1 MLHSSLLHET
11 VQLAIDDRVLILNSA
26 ADPFMLEAAQRLSAG
41 ELILAEDNLASL
53 QQFNKLVGTDVLLPS
68 PMNTPVGADLSRPSP
83 NVDVNTKSQPSVG
96 ADLSRPSPIYRPQL
110 HMRHVPFHEYTLREA
125 PATIDVAILN
135 ILYQP
140 SNAWMIYG
148 LQVAAYALKP
158 GGRLYVIGAKDRG
171 VLSIAKRMQSL
182 FGNLETLVI
191 SKGQRVVCSHMQ
203 NNSLDQ
209 HSHDEPPDA
218 NTMSETQNVLAPLA
232 GAKQGVAPARL
243 ANPIPDLQPST
254 FAEGK
259 LDEGTRLLV
268 EALEVHTTD
277 IALDIG
283 CGTGYIGMHI
293 AHVASKGHVT
303 MVDASLVAVDAAR
316 HMIEQSGMT
325 NVQVLASNGTQAVKE
340 QRFDLIATNPPFH
353 LGGIQTTEIG
363 ERFIRE
369 AAQVLRPRGR
379 FYLVA
384 NRFLKY
390 EPTLRTCFH
399 SVEEVGGNTRYK
411 VLLAT
416 NPIMSR
422 K

>member
-1 MLHSSLLHET
+1 MS
-11 VQLAIDDRVLILNSA
+11 
-26 ADPFMLEAAQRLSAG
+26 M
-41 ELILAEDNLASL
+41 
-53 QQFNKLVGTDVLLPS
+53 
-68 PMNTPVGADLSRPSP
+68 
-83 NVDVNTKSQPSVG
+83 
-96 ADLSRPSPIYRPQL
+96 PQL
-110 HMRHVPFHEYTLREA
+110 T
-125 PATIDVAILN
+125 
-135 ILYQP
+135 
-140 SNAWMIYG
+140 
-148 LQVAAYALKP
+148 
-158 GGRLYVIGAKDRG
+158 
-171 VLSIAKRMQSL
+171 
-182 FGNLETLVI
+182 
-191 SKGQRVVCSHMQ
+191 
-203 NNSLDQ
+203 
-209 HSHDEPPDA
+209 
-218 NTMSETQNVLAPLA
+218 PLA
-232 GAKQGVAPARL
+232 GASL
-243 ANPIPDLQPST
+243 ANPIPALLPTT

-268 EALEVHTTD
+268 EALEVHATD

-325 NVQVLASNGTQAVKE
+325 NVQVLASDGTQAVKA

-390 EPTLRTCFH
+390 EPTLRACFH

>member
-26 ADPFMLEAAQRLSAG
+26 ADPFVLEAPQHLSAG

-53 QQFNKLVGTDVLLPS
+53 QQFNKLVGTDV
-68 PMNTPVGADLSRPSP
+68 
-83 NVDVNTKSQPSVG
+83 
-96 ADLSRPSPIYRPQL
+96 SRPSPIKKLVGADVSCPPPMYRPQL
-110 HMRHVPFHEYTLREA
+110 RVRHIPFHEYTLREA

-158 GGRLYVIGAKDRG
+158 GGCLYVVGAKDRG

-191 SKGQRVVCSHMQ
+191 SKGQRVVCSHVE
-203 NNSLDQ
+203 NNSLDL
-209 HSHDEPPDA
+209 HSQEGLPHTNATSDA
-218 NTMSETQNVLAPLA
+218 QNVVAPLA
-232 GAKQGVAPARL
+232 GARL
-243 ANPIPDLQPST
+243 TNLPDLLPTT

-268 EALEVHTTD
+268 DALEVHATD

-283 CGTGYIGMHI
+283 CGAGYLGMHI
-293 AHVASKGHVT
+293 AHVASKGHVI
-303 MVDASLVAVDAAR
+303 MVDASLVASDAAR
-316 HMIEQSGMT
+316 NMVDQSGMT
-325 NVQVLASNGTQAVKE
+325 NVRVLTSNGTQAVKA
-340 QRFDLIATNPPFH
+340 QRFDLIVTNPPFH

-369 AAQVLRPRGR
+369 AVQVLRSRGR

-390 EPTLRTCFH
+390 EPTMRTCFH
-399 SVEEVGGNTRYK
+399 TVEEVGGNTRYK

-416 NPIMSR
+416 NPIINV

>member
-11 VQLAIDDRVLILNSA
+11 VQLAIDDRVLILYSA
-26 ADPFMLEAAQRLSAG
+26 ADPLVTAAPQHLGAR
-41 ELILAEDNLASL
+41 ELILAEDKLASL
-53 QQFNKLVGTDVLLPS
+53 QQSNKLVGTDV
-68 PMNTPVGADLSRPSP
+68 
-83 NVDVNTKSQPSVG
+83 
-96 ADLSRPSPIYRPQL
+96 SRPSPIKKLVGADVSCPPPMYRPQL
-110 HMRHVPFHEYTLREA
+110 RVRHIPFHEYTLHEA

-158 GGRLYVIGAKDRG
+158 GWRLYVVGAKDRG
-171 VLSIAKRMQSL
+171 VLSIAKRMRSL

-191 SKGQRVVCSHMQ
+191 SKGQRVVCSHVE
-203 NNSLDQ
+203 NNSLVL
-209 HSHDEPPDA
+209 HSQEGLPHTNATSD
-218 NTMSETQNVLAPLA
+218 TQNV
-232 GAKQGVAPARL
+232 ARSTNL
-243 ANPIPDLQPST
+243 PDLLPTT

-268 EALEVHTTD
+268 NALEVHATD

-283 CGTGYIGMHI
+283 CGAGYLGMHI
-293 AHVASKGHVT
+293 AHIASKGHVI
-303 MVDASLVAVDAAR
+303 MVDASLVAADAAR
-316 HMIEQSGMT
+316 NMVDQSGMT
-325 NVQVLASNGTQAVKE
+325 NVRVLASNGTQAVKA
-340 QRFDLIATNPPFH
+340 QRFDLIVTNPPFH

-390 EPTLRTCFH
+390 EPTMRTCFH

-416 NPIMSR
+416 NPMMNR

>member
-26 ADPFMLEAAQRLSAG
+26 ADPFMLEAAQRLSMG

-53 QQFNKLVGTDVLLPS
+53 QQFNKFVDAGVSSINNLVDADVLHPS
-68 PMNTPVGADLSRPSP
+68 PMNNPVDADVSHPSPTYKTVGADSSRP
-83 NVDVNTKSQPSVG
+83 T
-96 ADLSRPSPIYRPQL
+96 PIYRPPADLREPARSQL
-110 HMRHVPFHEYTLREA
+110 RVKHIPFHEYTLCES

-140 SNAWMIYG
+140 GNAWMIYG
-148 LQVAAYALKP
+148 ILLATYALKP
-158 GGRLYVIGAKDRG
+158 GGRLYVVGAKDRG
-171 VLSIAKRMQSL
+171 VLYIAKRMQSL

-191 SKGQRVVCSHMQ
+191 NKGQRVVCSHKEH
-203 NNSLDQ
+203 NASL
-209 HSHDEPPDA
+209 
-218 NTMSETQNVLAPLA
+218 T
-232 GAKQGVAPARL
+232 
-243 ANPIPDLQPST
+243 NPIPDLLSTT
-254 FAEGK
+254 FARGK
-259 LDEGTRLLV
+259 LDEGTRLLL
-268 EALEVHTTD
+268 EAMEVHTTD
-277 IALDIG
+277 VALDIG
-283 CGTGYIGMHI
+283 CGAGYIGMHI
-293 AHVASKGHVT
+293 ARIAGKGHVT

-316 HMIEQSGMT
+316 GMIEQSGVT
-325 NVQVLASNGTQAVKE
+325 NVQVLASDGAQAVKA
-340 QRFDLIATNPPFH
+340 QRFDLVVTNPPFH
-353 LGGIQTTEIG
+353 LGGIQTTAIG

-390 EPTLRTCFH
+390 EPTMQTCFH

-411 VLLAT
+411 VLRAT
-416 NPIMSR
+416 NPRMNR